1 MRFTQFGILA
11 FVVAVIAGPLYTVS
25 GYSPVRNL
33 ISELS
38 AQNTQGNWL
47 MSAGF
52 IALGLCIAYDGVL
65 AFAVE
70 QLPFIAFGIFM
81 LLAGLFSHKPIAPEV
96 PFVQWAHTM
105 HSALATAAGLSITIG
120 LVWQAGAQQ
129 LLLPRVIA
137 GGLALVCLAV
147 PLAMFRFP
155 EVQGLLQRAMY
166 VLVFAWLF
174 HSYPLRSDA

>member
-1 MRFTQFGILA
+1 MRLTYFGILA

-38 AQNTQGNWL
+38 AQNTQGNWF

-52 IALGLCIAYDGVL
+52 IALGLCIAYDGVR
-65 AFAVE
+65 AFSVQ

-81 LLAGLFSHKPIAPEV
+81 LLAGLFSHRPIAPEA
-96 PFVQWAHTM
+96 PFVQWAHTV
-105 HSALATAAGLSITIG
+105 HSALATAAGISITIG
-120 LVWQAGAQQ
+120 LAWQAGTQQ
-129 LLLPRVIA
+129 SLLQRVIA
-137 GGLALVCLAV
+137 GALAIVCLAF

-155 EVQGLLQRAMY
+155 EVQGLVQRAMY
-166 VLVFAWLF
+166 VLVFAWLL
-174 HSYPLRSDA
+174 HSYPLRTHA

>member
-1 MRFTQFGILA
+1 MRLTHLGILA

-38 AQNTQGNWL
+38 AQSTQGNWL

-52 IALGLCIAYDGVL
+52 VALGLCLAYDGVR
-65 AFAVE
+65 AFSVH
-70 QLPFIAFGIFM
+70 QLPFIAFGILM
-81 LLAGLFSHKPIAPEV
+81 LLAGLFSHNPIAPEV
-96 PFVQWAHTM
+96 PFVQWAHTA
-105 HSALATAAGLSITIG
+105 HSALATAAGISITIG
-120 LVWQAGAQQ
+120 LAWQAGTQQ
-129 LLLPRVIA
+129 SVISRVVA
-137 GGLALVCLAV
+137 GTLALVCLAF

-155 EVQGLLQRAMY
+155 GVQGLVQRAMY

-174 HSYPLRSDA
+174 HSYPLRTHA